1 MGLGSFLKKSIKNS
15 FRGGSLWGAVDKYI
29 DTPFQDKL
37 RGALGLNAF
46 ADIAANQEAQLK
58 AQQQANQLNQAN
70 ELQNV
75 VQFEDGGTNAL
86 SGGSD
91 LRRKQRPTGS
101 YAGGLGLN
109 S

>member
-15 FRGGSLWGAVDKYI
+15 FRGGSLWNMGVDKLHDQVSNPI
-29 DTPFQDKL
+29 KE
-37 RGALGLNAF
+37 ALGLNAF
-46 ADIAANQEAQLK
+46 ADIAAGQDAALK
-58 AQQQANQLNQAN
+58 AQQAANQLNQAN

-75 VQFEDGGTNAL
+75 VQFEDGGTNV
-86 SGGSD
+86 GGTD

-101 YAGGLGLN
+101 YAGGLGLR